1 MRFARFVKPFVILA
15 TLAVVLSGL
24 ALFAQETTGG
34 LQGTVKDASG
44 AVVAGAHVAIKGSA
58 LVGEKALDTDS
69 GGYYRFANLPPGTY
83 SIAVSARGF
92 KSVKRENLTIEVGH
106 LPTFDIALEVGTA
119 AEVVEVSGAAPLI
132 DPTTETTQTN
142 ITQDVVQD
150 VPHGRSF
157 QSVIQFAPSARNE
170 PLAGSNPYN
179 GGTGTGG
186 TSPGNGSN
194 GNSVGFMVAGGS
206 DSENSYLVEGQQTAD
221 VAGGFSHTNVPFD
234 FIQEVQVKSSG
245 VEAEHGGALG
255 GVVNVV
261 MKKGS
266 NAYHGSVFGQFE
278 KDAFDGS
285 PVAYQRYDPNGQTV
299 VAPGPGAINN
309 IDTAYQQVQPIRPH
323 TSDVYPGFTFGGPL
337 KKDRVF
343 FFLGFNPEWNN
354 YERKV
359 NYGPTNGGV
368 LPFSQNTQTYYT
380 TARIDASLTQK
391 IRVYGSWLYQYQR
404 QNGESLP
411 RSDSTT
417 GLYNVSTGC
426 FASSSQ
432 PCLSTGIP
440 QFAFAH
446 NLGYSAPNMVTN
458 VGADI
463 SINPRLV
470 STTRFGYYFQNYD
483 FGYPTDGELTIWN
496 NSGTGG
502 TDAFGNPLP
511 ASLQQAGGYF
521 NAAQNQNFTN
531 RNANKAIQFDQDV
544 AWFKSGWWGT
554 HNFKFGY
561 QLNRLSND
569 LAQRWNEPA
578 TLFNVGNP
586 RAKIAGQPNPLFNP
600 SAVYS
605 PSSPNGTAA
614 CDALTA
620 IYGGCGGQFG
630 YVTIEDF
637 GSLGKATSF
646 NHGLFV
652 QDAWTIGHG
661 ITINAGVR
669 FDKEYLPGEG
679 GAPGVTNHPISFSWG
694 DKIAPRIG
702 VAWDVFKDGRMKVFG
717 SYGRFYDIMK
727 LNLAISSF
735 GGQYWQNCVYGLN
748 TSDLSTIDPAFNSGG
763 RFCGGPGTDST
774 TEANFASGATPAG
787 LTFIENSNFRA
798 FPTTCSTCSATQEGV
813 TPGLNPYEQH
823 ESVFG
828 IDYQITKGLAL
839 EARWD
844 RRRLDHVIEDSA
856 LYNPNIGETF
866 VINNPGQGVAKTFA
880 GFWDFLYGCSSD
892 PTACANFSDP
902 VLTGG
907 VPQICDPNTGV
918 CPPTNLIPGARSY
931 DGLELRITKATSH
944 HWFGMFSYTYSRLR
958 GNYTGLTTTDI
969 ADGGGGRNAPNNSRS
984 FDEPIFQFNAFG
996 GSSSGLL
1003 PTDRPNAF
1011 KGYAYYEMPW
1021 GRLSNK
1027 LSTDFGI
1034 FQYAYSGSPLTTY
1047 ADVGYAFPGA
1057 FPVDIVGRGKWVDVT
1072 EDPTSGVI
1080 TVGAPRTNRT
1090 PWFTQTDFNLQQNY
1104 KIGEA
1109 KTISFSATFA
1119 NLLNQRAVTSVG
1131 QQLDSNITQSF
1142 MSPNNSFIASQG
1154 FYANAERPYDVQSLL
1169 NQTNLFGEGN
1179 TVNSQYGK
1187 PYLYQASRNIRLAV
1201 KFTF

>member
-1 MRFARFVKPFVILA
+1 MRFSRSMRLFALA
-15 TLAVVLSGL
+15 TTLALLLSGMSL
-24 ALFAQETTGG
+24 YAQETTAG

-44 AVVAGAHVAIKGSA
+44 AVVANAHVVVRGTS
-58 LVGEKALDTDS
+58 LVGDKALDTDAA
-69 GGYYRFANLPPGTY
+69 GYYRFANLPPGSY
-83 SIAVSARGF
+83 SIEVTAKGF
-92 KSVKRENLTIEVGH
+92 KTVKRAGLTLETGH
-106 LPTFDIALEVGTA
+106 LPTVDIALEIGTA

-132 DPTTETTQTN
+132 DITTETTQTN

-179 GGTGTGG
+179 GGTGNGG

-194 GNSVGFMVAGGS
+194 GNNVGFMVAGGS
-206 DSENSYLVEGQQTAD
+206 DSENSYLVEGQETAD

-245 VEAEHGGALG
+245 VEAEHGGSLG
-255 GVVNVV
+255 GVVNVI

-266 NAYHGSVFGQFE
+266 NAYHGSVWAQFE
-278 KDAFDGS
+278 NQGLDGS
-285 PVAYQRYDPNGQTV
+285 PVAYQRYDPLGQTV
-299 VAPGPGAINN
+299 VAPGEGAINN
-309 IDTAYQQVQPIRPH
+309 IDTPYQQVQPIRPK
-323 TSDVYPGFTFGGPL
+323 TSDIYPGFNFGGPL
-337 KKDRVF
+337 MKDKMF
-343 FFLGFNPEWNN
+343 FFLGFNPEWND

-368 LPFSQNTQTYYT
+368 MPFSQNTQTYYT
-380 TARIDASLTQK
+380 TARVDVSLTQK

-417 GLYNVSTGC
+417 GLYNFSTGC

-432 PCLSTGIP
+432 ACLSNGIP

-470 STTRFGYYFQNYD
+470 STTRFGYYFQNYHD
-483 FGYPTDGELTIWN
+483 FGYPTDGELTLWN

-502 TDAFGNPLP
+502 TDAFGDPLP

-521 NAAQNQNFTN
+521 NAPQNQNFTN
-531 RNANKAIQFDQDV
+531 RNANKAIQFDQDL

-578 TLFNVGNP
+578 TLFNVGD
-586 RAKIAGQPNPLFNP
+586 PNTDP

-605 PSSPNGTAA
+605 PSSPNGAAA

-620 IYGGCGGQFG
+620 LYGACAGQFG

-661 ITINAGVR
+661 VTINAGVR

-679 GAPGVTNHPISFSWG
+679 GAPGVTNHPINFGWG

-702 VAWDVFKDGRMKVFG
+702 AAWDVFRDGRMKVFG
-717 SYGRFYDIMK
+717 SYGQFYDIMK

-813 TPGLNPYEQH
+813 TPGLKPYQQH

-828 IDYQITKGLAL
+828 IDYQISKGLAF

-892 PTACANFSDP
+892 PTACASFSDP

-918 CPPTNLIPGARSY
+918 CPPANLIPGARSY
-931 DGLELRITKATSH
+931 DGLELRITKASSH

-1003 PTDRPNAF
+1003 PTDRPSAF

-1021 GRLSNK
+1021 GKFSNK
-1027 LSTDFGI
+1027 LTTDLGI

-1072 EDPTSGVI
+1072 EDPTTGVI
-1080 TVGAPRTNRT
+1080 TLGAPRTNRT

-1187 PYLYQASRNIRLAV
+1187 PYLYQASRTIRLAV

>member
-1 MRFARFVKPFVILA
+1 MRFERFPRVCGWLLVA
-15 TLAVVLSGL
+15 AVLIVTSCG
-24 ALFAQETTGG
+24 LFAQETTGG
-34 LQGTVKDASG
+34 LTGTIKDASG
-44 AVVAGAHVAIKGSA
+44 AVVSGAHVEVTSPNLAGGKS
-58 LVGEKALDTDS
+58 LDTDS
-69 GGYYRFANLPPGTY
+69 AGYYRFANLPPGEYT
-83 SIAVSARGF
+83 ITVTAKGF
-92 KSVKRENLTIEVGH
+92 RTAKRAGLVLEVGH
-106 LPTFDIALEVGTA
+106 LPTVDIALEVGTA
-119 AEVVEVSGAAPLI
+119 AEVVEVSGAAPMI
-132 DPTTETTQTN
+132 DVTTETTQTN

-179 GGTGTGG
+179 GGTGSGG

-206 DSENSYLVEGQQTAD
+206 DSENSYLVEGQETAD

-245 VEAEHGGALG
+245 IEAEHGGALG

-266 NAYHGSVFGQFE
+266 NSYHGSVFGALE

-285 PVAYQRYDPNGQTV
+285 PVAYQRYDPLGQTV
-299 VAPGPGAINN
+299 AAPGAGAINN
-309 IDTAYQQVQPIRPH
+309 IDTPYQQYQPIRSH
-323 TSDVYPGFTFGGPL
+323 TSDVQPGFTFGGPL
-337 KKDRVF
+337 MKDKVY

-354 YERKV
+354 SERFV
-359 NYGPTNGGV
+359 NYGPTAGGI

-380 TARIDASLTQK
+380 TARIDASLSQK
-391 IRVYGSWLYQYQR
+391 IRIFGSWLYQAQR

-411 RSDSTT
+411 HSDSTT
-417 GLYNVSTGC
+417 GLFNVSTGC
-426 FASSSQ
+426 FSQ
-432 PCLSTGIP
+432 TSAACLGGIP
-440 QFAFAH
+440 TFAFAH
-446 NLGYSAPNMVTN
+446 NLGYSAPNQVTN

-463 SINPRLV
+463 TINSRLV
-470 STTRFGYYFQNYD
+470 ATTRFGYYFQNYHD
-483 FGYPTDGELTIWN
+483 FGYPTSGQLTIWN
-496 NSGTGG
+496 NSGVGG
-502 TDAFGNPLP
+502 TDAFGDPLP
-511 ASLQQAGGYF
+511 ASLQQGGGYF
-521 NAAQNQNFTN
+521 NAPQNQNFTV
-531 RNANKAIQFDQDV
+531 RNANKAIQFDQDL
-544 AWFKSGWWGT
+544 AWFKSGWAGT

-569 LAQRWNEPA
+569 LDQHWNEPA

-586 RAKIAGQPNPLFNP
+586 NTDP

-605 PSSPNGTAA
+605 SSSPNGNTA
-614 CDALTA
+614 CLALTA
-620 IYGGCGGQFG
+620 AYGNCAGQFG
-630 YVTIEDF
+630 YVTVEDF

-661 ITINAGVR
+661 VTINAGVR

-679 GAPGVTNHPISFSWG
+679 GAPGVTNHPINFSWT

-702 VAWDVFKDGRMKVFG
+702 AAWDVFKDGKMKVFG
-717 SYGRFYDIMK
+717 SYGQFYDIMK

-735 GGQYWQNCVYGLN
+735 GGQYWQNCVYGLS
-748 TSDLSTIDPAFNSGG
+748 TSDLSQIAPLFNGSG

-774 TEANFASGATPAG
+774 TQANNITSVPAGSTG

-798 FPTTCSTCSATQEGV
+798 FPTTCSTCSPTQEGV
-813 TPGLNPYEQH
+813 APGLKPYEQH
-823 ESVFG
+823 ESAFG
-828 IDYQITKGLAL
+828 VDYQISKSLSF

-866 VINNPGQGVAKTFA
+866 VINNPGQGVGKTFA
-880 GFWDFLYGCSSD
+880 GFWNFLYGCS
-892 PTACANFSDP
+892 PTNLTACANYTDP
-902 VLTGG
+902 VATGG
-907 VPQICDPNTGV
+907 VPQICDPNTGQ
-918 CPPTNLIPGARSY
+918 CPPANLIPGARSY
-931 DGLELRITKATSH
+931 DGVELRITKSSSN
-944 HWFGMFSYTYSRLR
+944 HWFGMFSYTYSKLR

-984 FDEPIFQFNAFG
+984 FDEPIFQFNANG

-1011 KGYAYYEMPW
+1011 KGYAYYQLPW
-1021 GRLSNK
+1021 GK
-1027 LSTDFGI
+1027 LSSKMSTDLGL
-1034 FQYAYSGSPLTTY
+1034 FQYAYSGSPLTSY

-1057 FPVDIVGRGKWVDVT
+1057 FPVDIVNRGKWVDVT
-1072 EDPTSGVI
+1072 EDPVTGVI
-1080 TVGAPRTNRT
+1080 TVGAPRTRRT
-1090 PWFTQTDFNLQQNY
+1090 PWYTQTDFNFQQNY
-1104 KIGEA
+1104 RVAEQKVI
-1109 KTISFSATFA
+1109 TFSATFA
-1119 NLLNQRAVTSVG
+1119 NLLGQRAVTSYG
-1131 QQLDSNITQSF
+1131 QQVDSNITQSF
-1142 MSPNNSFIASQG
+1142 MSPNNTFVASQG
-1154 FYANAERPYDVQSLL
+1154 FYANAERPYNVQSLL

-1179 TVNSQYGK
+1179 TINSQYGK
-1187 PYLYQASRNIRLAV
+1187 PYLFQAPRSLRLGL

>member
-1 MRFARFVKPFVILA
+1 MRFARFVKPLVSLAAMAILLTGA
-15 TLAVVLSGL
+15 
-24 ALFAQETTGG
+24 ALFGQETTGG

-44 AVVAGAHVAIKGSA
+44 AVLAGAHVLIKGST
-58 LVGEKALDTDS
+58 LVGEKSLDTDS
-69 GGYYRFANLPPGTY
+69 AGYYRFANLPPGVY
-83 SIAVSARGF
+83 SIEITAKGF
-92 KSVKRENLTIEVGH
+92 KTVKRAGLTLETGH
-106 LPTFDIALEVGTA
+106 LPTVDTTLEIGTA
-119 AEVVEVSGAAPLI
+119 NEVVEVSGAAPLI
-132 DPTTETTQTN
+132 DVATETTQTN

-194 GNSVGFMVAGGS
+194 GNNVGFMVAGGS

-255 GVVNVV
+255 GVVNVI

-266 NAYHGSVFGQFE
+266 NRYHGSVWGQFE
-278 KDAFDGS
+278 NDALDGS
-285 PVAYQRYDPNGQTV
+285 PVAYQRYDPLGSTV

-309 IDTAYQQVQPIRPH
+309 IDTPYQQVQPIRPH
-323 TSDVYPGFTFGGPL
+323 TSDVYPGFNFGGPL

-368 LPFSQNTQTYYT
+368 MPFSQNTQTYYT
-380 TARIDASLTQK
+380 TARIDASLTNK

-417 GLYNVSTGC
+417 GLYNLSTGC
-426 FASSSQ
+426 FAASSQ
-432 PCLSTGIP
+432 PCISTGIP

-446 NLGYSAPNMVTN
+446 SLGYSAPNTVTN

-470 STTRFGYYFQNYD
+470 STTRFGYYFQNYHD

-496 NSGTGG
+496 NSGVGG
-502 TDAFGNPLP
+502 TDSFGDPLP
-511 ASLQQAGGYF
+511 ASLQQSGGYF
-521 NAAQNQNFTN
+521 NAAQNQNFTA
-531 RNANKAIQFDQDV
+531 RNANKAIQFDQDL
-544 AWFKSGWWGT
+544 AWFKSGWFGT

-569 LAQRWNEPA
+569 LKQSWNEPA

-586 RAKIAGQPNPLFNP
+586 NPASPDFNA

-605 PSSPNGTAA
+605 PSSPNGNTA

-620 IYGGCGGQFG
+620 AYGSCAGQFG
-630 YVTIEDF
+630 YITIEDF

-661 ITINAGVR
+661 VTINAGVR

-679 GAPGVTNHPISFSWG
+679 GAPGVTNHPIDFSWT

-702 VAWDVFKDGRMKVFG
+702 AAWDVFRDGRMKVFG

-735 GGQYWQNCVYGLN
+735 GGQYWQNCVYGLS
-748 TSDLSTIDPAFNSGG
+748 TSDLISITPQFNSSG

-774 TEANFASGATPAG
+774 TEANGVTSVPAGSPG

-813 TPGLNPYEQH
+813 TPGLKPYEQH
-823 ESVFG
+823 ELVFG
-828 IDYQITKGLAL
+828 IDYQITKGLAF

-866 VINNPGQGVAKTFA
+866 VINNPGQGPAKTFA

-907 VPQICDPNTGV
+907 VPQICDPSSGL
-918 CPPTNLIPGARSY
+918 CPPANLVAGARSY
-931 DGLELRITKATSH
+931 DGVELRITKALSH

-984 FDEPIFQFNAFG
+984 FDEPFFQFNAFG

-1011 KGYAYYEMPW
+1011 KGYAYYQMPW

-1027 LSTDFGI
+1027 FTTDVGI

-1072 EDPTSGVI
+1072 QDPTTGVI
-1080 TVGAPRTNRT
+1080 TLGTPRTNRT
-1090 PWFTQTDFNLQQNY
+1090 PWFTQTDFNIQQNY
-1104 KIGEA
+1104 RIGEV

-1154 FYANAERPYDVQSLL
+1154 FYANAERPYDVQTLL

-1179 TVNSQYGK
+1179 TFNSQYGK
-1187 PYLYQASRNIRLAV
+1187 PYLYQASRNIRLGV